1 MGKKRTIILDDY
13 EASNKKKA
21 KKTKGV
27 SAKVVKAIVAAVLVI
42 AIAVTGVVMF
52 VNDKNSYIASV
63 NGVRIT
69 VDDFDA
75 ELSAVVQEYLD
86 AAVSEQDLD
95 ADDAVAV
102 EQFWNSKNEE
112 GIGMRLAA
120 KQEAMQNMVEYAVQL
135 LVAEEKGIVLSQKD
149 KSNLIKEAESN
160 AQYYADYYAS
170 SYGTEYTAESFVEEM
185 YGTSYSEYKR
195 MYTESYIINQLKVM
209 MQAQMTVEDA
219 DIQAW
224 YDKDQ
229 EAYDLYM
236 VDSIFVSYLGKDDN
250 DKDVMLEGD
259 ELTKKQ
265 TAVADIEAAITAE
278 NFKEVAKDNKDA
290 TTTSNSL
297 KKTDGKVSLANTTAD
312 MEALNTWLNETALAD
327 ATQWKKFEVKGIS
340 TGSFKE
346 EVIGVYFVK
355 FDTKVDINT
364 ADNSDAT
371 EMRNTIKA
379 EILEDNYNTMVEEWA
394 ADTAKYPVKYNG
406 DTYKN
411 YNVAGY
417 KAE

>member
-1 MGKKRTIILDDY
+1 MGKRTIILDDY

-21 KKTKGV
+21 KKTGKGV
-27 SAKVVKAIVAAVLVI
+27 SAKMVKIIIAAVLVV
-42 AIAVTGVVMF
+42 AIAVTGIVMF
-52 VNDKNSYIASV
+52 VNDKNSYIATV

-69 VDDFDA
+69 VADFDA

-95 ADDAVAV
+95 TDDTVAV
-102 EQFWNSKNEE
+102 EQFWSGKNEE

-135 LVAEEKGIVLSQKD
+135 LVAEEKGIVLTQQD
-149 KSNLIKEAESN
+149 KSNLIKEAEAN
-160 AQYYADYYAS
+160 AEYYANYYTS
-170 SYGTEYTAESFVEEM
+170 TYGTEYTAESFVEQM

-195 MYTESYIINQLKVM
+195 MYTESYIINQLEVM
-209 MQAQMTVEDA
+209 MKAQMTVDDA
-219 DIQAW
+219 AIQAW
-224 YDKDQ
+224 YDKDP

-236 VDSIFVSYLGKDDN
+236 VDSIFVSYMGKDDN
-250 DKDVMLEGD
+250 DKDVMLKDD

-265 TAVADIEAAITAE
+265 TAVADIEKALTAE
-278 NFKEVAKDNKDA
+278 NFAEVAKDNKDA
-290 TTTSNSL
+290 TVSSNSL
-297 KKTDGKVSLANTTAD
+297 QKTDGKVSLTNTAAN
-312 MEALNTWLNETALAD
+312 MEEVNTWLNETGLGD
-327 ATQWKKFEVKGIS
+327 ATQWKKFEVKGVS

-364 ADNSDAT
+364 EDNEDAT
-371 EMRNTIKA
+371 TMRSTIKA
-379 EILEDNYNTMVEEWA
+379 EILEDNYNTMVAEWA
-394 ADTAKYPVKYNG
+394 ADTAKYVVKYNG

>member
-1 MGKKRTIILDDY
+1 MGKRTIILDDY

-27 SAKVVKAIVAAVLVI
+27 SAKMVKIIIAAVLVV
-42 AIAVTGVVMF
+42 AIAVTGIVMF

-63 NGVRIT
+63 NGVRISVT
-69 VDDFDA
+69 DFDT
-75 ELSAVVQEYLD
+75 ELAAVVQEYLD
-86 AAVSEQDLD
+86 TAVSENDLD
-95 ADDAVAV
+95 TDDPVAV
-102 EQFWNSKNEE
+102 EQFWKSQNEE

-135 LVAEEKGIVLSQKD
+135 LVAEEKGIVLTQQD
-149 KSNLIKEAESN
+149 KSNLIKEAEAN
-160 AQYYADYYAS
+160 AKYYADYYAS
-170 SYGTEYTAESFVEEM
+170 SYGTEYTPESFVEEM

-195 MYTESYIINQLKVM
+195 MYMESYIINQLTVM
-209 MQAQMTVEDA
+209 MKAQMTVDDA
-219 DIQAW
+219 AIQAW

-229 EAYDLYM
+229 DAYDLYM
-236 VDSIFVSYLGKDDN
+236 VDSIFVSYLEKDDN

-259 ELTKKQ
+259 ALTKKQ

-278 NFKEVAKDNKDA
+278 NFKEVAKDIKDA

-297 KKTDGKVSLANTTAD
+297 QKTDGKVSLANTTAD
-312 MEALNTWLNETALAD
+312 MEELNTWLNETALTD

-364 ADNSDAT
+364 EDNEDAT
-371 EMRNTIKA
+371 TMRSTIKA
-379 EILEDNYNTMVEEWA
+379 EILDDNYQKMVEEWA

-406 DTYKN
+406 DMYKN
-411 YNVAGY
+411 YTVAGF

>member
-1 MGKKRTIILDDY
+1 MGKRTIILDDY
-13 EASNKKKA
+13 EAASKKKA

-27 SAKVVKAIVAAVLVI
+27 SAKLVKAIVAVVLVL
-42 AIAVTGVVMF
+42 AIAVTGVVLF
-52 VNDKNSYIASV
+52 LNDKKSYIASV

-95 ADDAVAV
+95 TDDDVAV
-102 EQFWNSKNEE
+102 EQFWSSTNEE

-160 AQYYADYYAS
+160 AEYYANYYAS
-170 SYGTEYTAESFVEEM
+170 SYGTEYTAESFVEQM

-195 MYTESYIINQLKVM
+195 MYIESYIISQLTSM
-209 MQAQMTVEDA
+209 MKAQMTVEDA

-236 VDSIFVSYLGKDDN
+236 VDSIFVSYLGTDDDGN
-250 DKDVMLEGD
+250 DALLEGD
-259 ELTKKQ
+259 ELTAKQ

-278 NFKEVAKDNKDA
+278 NFAEVAKDNADA

-297 KKTDGKVSLANTTAD
+297 QKTDGKVSLTNTTAN
-312 MEALNTWLNETALAD
+312 MEELNTWLNETGLAD
-327 ATQWKKFEVKGIS
+327 ASQWKKFEVKGIS
-340 TGSFKE
+340 SGSFAE

-355 FDTKVDINT
+355 FDTKIDINT
-364 ADNSDAT
+364 EDNEDAATMRSTIKSEILADNYS
-371 EMRNTIKA
+371 K
-379 EILEDNYNTMVEEWA
+379 MVEEWA